1 MSPQPDPSSPIEQ
14 PDLTPAVTNSELVAQ
29 PVDAVDTNATP
40 AVEAQIIEPTQ
51 SDLHPDAALLDDH
64 SGNKEE
70 TGSKESAGPLDENT
84 REVVSDPVSG
94 NHETPVLN
102 TIQKQLSRPRKYD
115 EVEIPCNEV
124 QDSIDAADSVAIASS
139 PPGKH
144 HPDYGQMLKPLDR
157 TTPQPGTQAMSA
169 LPVEHFDKDTSVSSP
184 QLNEPVDVDEV
195 LPVASEMHDDHT
207 IEGAAE
213 DAIEQ
218 AALSNESTTKILD
231 QVSSRVENEPRSL
244 HPIAANDNLSGSLHI
259 APQDVPIL
267 KDNVSAMNPEDV
279 AQEDPLRNDHGNELA
294 TTMPL

>member
-70 TGSKESAGPLDENT
+70 TGSKDSQHHPETVEPPSESPHEDSSQLVVGDE
-84 REVVSDPVSG
+84 
-94 NHETPVLN
+94 
-102 TIQKQLSRPRKYD
+102 KYD

-124 QDSIDAADSVAIASS
+124 QDSVDAADSVAIASS

-218 AALSNESTTKILD
+218 AASSNESTTKILD
-231 QVSSRVENEPRSL
+231 QVSSRVENKPRSL